1 MAPLGLFFN
10 YLIILYHGK
19 KEKRSIG
26 GRPSTSSGS
35 RA

>member
-19 KEKRSIG
+19 KTKRSIG
-26 GRPSTSSGS
+26 TRTSTSTG
-35 RA
+35 